1 MNAGKVVPH
10 CTGMNILTKL
20 ETQHLKKTYS
30 LTFMMERKVAGLK
43 GMSDFSTINVVLRDI
58 QSLYYSF
65 SDIFIVLRKEFVFII
80 SCVWFTCTSG
90 CRFKTLSFCEK
101 IFVKVWKRSS
111 HLLMKNSIM
120 RKFYLFCRVCAWS
133 LFVHVY
139 LSNISFHIFIHV
151 YISCIHS
158 LLSEDLK
165 R

>member
-65 SDIFIVLRKEFVFII
+65 SDIFIVLRKEFLYSLFHV
-80 SCVWFTCTSG
+80 SG
-90 CRFKTLSFCEK
+90 LHVHLDVDLRHFP
-101 IFVKVWKRSS
+101 FVKRYLERFEKESLV
-111 HLLMKNSIM
+111 NE
-120 RKFYLFCRVCAWS
+120 KFNNEEI
-133 LFVHVY
+133 LFV
-139 LSNISFHIFIHV
+139 L
-151 YISCIHS
+151 
-158 LLSEDLK
+158 
-165 R
+165 